1 MPHRH
6 WGIRSTK
13 PLVPP
18 GPTSAAAWSTGAFI
32 GIIVVIII
40 VLGVVL
46 YAVSNTVTDVANTTA
61 LDLDHERL
69 MRISADAA
77 GGLKNRQLDQ
87 PSPS

>member
-6 WGIRSTK
+6 WGVRATK

-46 YAVSNTVTDVANTTA
+46 YAVSNTVTDVANTNAGEPPTTGQGAGVPTPSGTA
-61 LDLDHERL
+61 R
-69 MRISADAA
+69 
-77 GGLKNRQLDQ
+77 
-87 PSPS
+87 